1 MKRGCANYFFRE
13 VMRIYFLCNFFEGVT
28 ARGSGSE
35 DERRERVGGRRE
47 GEGEREEG
55 EREREERRVRRQSF
69 SIECDEA

>member
-1 MKRGCANYFFRE
+1 MKRGCANNFFRE

-47 GEGEREEG
+47 GEVRGRR
-55 EREREERRVRRQSF
+55 ERERERRG
-69 SIECDEA
+69 E